1 LARETPNQQVI
12 RPLSNPIKETGGLH
26 VLKGNLAPDGA
37 VIKLFGYEPLT
48 HRGPARVFNS
58 EVEAFRAVQG
68 EQIKEGDIV
77 IIRYEGPVGGP
88 GMQEMLAVTAAL
100 AGQGLG
106 TKVMM
111 VTDGRFSGATRGL
124 MVGHV
129 APEAMLGGP
138 IGLVEEGDMISI
150 DVNTRKITL
159 EVPDAELAERRAR
172 WKAPTPHYK
181 SGVMAKYAS
190 HVSQANDGAATIIKL

>member
-1 LARETPNQQVI
+1 
-12 RPLSNPIKETGGLH
+12 
-26 VLKGNLAPDGA
+26 
-37 VIKLFGYEPLT
+37 
-48 HRGPARVFNS
+48 
-58 EVEAFRAVQG
+58 
-68 EQIKEGDIV
+68 
-77 IIRYEGPVGGP
+77 
-88 GMQEMLAVTAAL
+88 
-100 AGQGLG
+100 
-106 TKVMM
+106 
-111 VTDGRFSGATRGL
+111 

-190 HVSQANDGAATIIKL
+190 HVSQANDGAATILKL